1 VGVAVSGARL
11 RAEREAAGIL
21 AIDVAAAMD
30 CHSSVITQLESRA
43 TVVEARARHYRRTV
57 AVLAKQRQAARR
69 ELIREL
75 AALR

>member
-1 VGVAVSGARL
+1 MALSGARL

-30 CHSSVITQLESRA
+30 CHSSVITGLESA
-43 TVVEARARHYRRTV
+43 PSVPEARARHYRRTV
-57 AVLAKQRQAARR
+57 AALAKQRQAARR

-75 AALR
+75 ATLR

>member
-1 VGVAVSGARL
+1 MAVSGARL

-30 CHSSVITQLESRA
+30 CHSSVITGLEARA
-43 TVVEARARHYRRTV
+43 SVDPTRARHYRRTV
-57 AVLAKQRQAARR
+57 AALAKQRQAARR

-75 AALR
+75 AILR